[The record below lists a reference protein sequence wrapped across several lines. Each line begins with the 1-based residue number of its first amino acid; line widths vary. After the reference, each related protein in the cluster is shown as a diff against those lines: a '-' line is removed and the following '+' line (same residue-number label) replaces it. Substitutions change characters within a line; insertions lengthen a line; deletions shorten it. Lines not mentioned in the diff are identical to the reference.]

1 MQRSNHRGL
10 YSMSQEGVGEGQ
22 RRVEASHVLSHRPVA
37 PACPVPHM
45 LGSILIAATNG
56 KEYERPNEDKHQRCY
71 RHGVMADLNVRQP
84 AESQPVRI
92 QANGI
97 HPRSRDPVCRC
108 LAVRQAHQP
117 ETWVTAVSCM
127 LFLSRLDGYGCVA
140 CRPGLHIV
148 CDINSVLVLE
158 PLSLTAPSN

>member
-10 YSMSQEGVGEGQ
+10 YSMPQEGIGEAQ
-22 RRVEASHVLSHRPVA
+22 RRIEASHVLSHRPVA
-37 PACPVPHM
+37 PTCPVPHM

-117 ETWVTAVSCM
+117 ETW
-127 LFLSRLDGYGCVA
+127 
-140 CRPGLHIV
+140 
-148 CDINSVLVLE
+148 
-158 PLSLTAPSN
+158 